1 VELSVLV
8 VGFGLRLALLRPA
21 YVPPEIDELEY
32 AADGLL
38 LLEGAP
44 LGFKFAPAAVTTWV
58 GFVYGAAQ
66 WVFNSVTSMGSGLD
80 RLVLPL
86 VTLDQTLFDVY
97 SDMTGLYATIIAVS
111 LFTSLLGVY
120 GGLRIGRHF
129 AGWPGAVLA
138 GGLAAVTPQLS
149 WYAVQSRPYAPAW
162 SLTVLSISIMLTC
175 NGSRR
180 WAWAGMIFG
189 LAVASR
195 IEMLLTVPL
204 ILWLMWVMADDEDV
218 VRSGARMVAVAI
230 LTFFVS
236 APWFISHLVGNV
248 RKMITVVAVGQELLK
263 PRPIAEFL
271 LDEGLVIAAIAMI
284 LGVMY
289 RCRTDRWKA
298 WVALGYLLFL
308 GVGFFGITTSAA
320 LRHAGHVFVIAI
332 VLSAYAL
339 GAIQHALAK
348 RPAILLSA
356 TVALVSIALPLSLS
370 VSMARE
376 GPVAQRGIC
385 KSTLG

>member
-1 VELSVLV
+1 
-8 VGFGLRLALLRPA
+8 
-21 YVPPEIDELEY
+21 
-32 AADGLL
+32 
-38 LLEGAP
+38 
-44 LGFKFAPAAVTTWV
+44 
-58 GFVYGAAQ
+58 
-66 WVFNSVTSMGSGLD
+66 
-80 RLVLPL
+80 
-86 VTLDQTLFDVY
+86 
-97 SDMTGLYATIIAVS
+97 
-111 LFTSLLGVY
+111 
-120 GGLRIGRHF
+120 
-129 AGWPGAVLA
+129 
-138 GGLAAVTPQLS
+138 
-149 WYAVQSRPYAPAW
+149 
-162 SLTVLSISIMLTC
+162 
-175 NGSRR
+175 
-180 WAWAGMIFG
+180 MIFG

-370 VSMARE
+370 VSMARDSRSSWVKHDTVGWIE
-376 GPVAQRGIC
+376 SNVPSGSRVFLTRSLVRVPLPNEASANRLWGEVATETAWTEKLERRLRDVGVNLAYLPRG
-385 KSTLG
+385 